1 MSVQAISWVF
11 DHSQSR
17 LAARLVLLA
26 IANHAGSDGWAD
38 PSLFTIACEAHLS
51 EREVQDA
58 IRELEASGELTV
70 QSCAGCHRFTLR
82 KMQSGVATAG

>member
-1 MSVQAISWVF
+1 MSVQALTWVF

-17 LAARLVLLA
+17 LAARLALLA

-38 PSLFTIACEAHLS
+38 PSLFTIACEARLN

-58 IRELEASGELTV
+58 IRELEASGELSV
-70 QSCAGCHRFTLR
+70 QVCAGCSRYTLR
-82 KMQSGVATAG
+82 GVGIGVRG